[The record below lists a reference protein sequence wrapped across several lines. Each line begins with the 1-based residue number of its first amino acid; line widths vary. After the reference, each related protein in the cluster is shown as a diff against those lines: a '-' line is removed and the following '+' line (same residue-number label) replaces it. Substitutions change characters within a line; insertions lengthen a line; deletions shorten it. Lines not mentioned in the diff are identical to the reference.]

1 MFLATGG
8 GGEVQKAIMSRIFTS
23 KFNPGRARWELV
35 VSPRGDVYAFPLT
48 LPIAQRQV
56 LGGHKRYLVGK
67 VRKQQETWTAAGPS
81 GLVYGTTF
89 RTLPS
94 ALEAIADEADLA
106 PVP

>member
-1 MFLATGG
+1 
-8 GGEVQKAIMSRIFTS
+8 MSRIFTS

-35 VSPRGDVYAFPLT
+35 VTPQGDVYAFPLT

-56 LGGHKRYLVGK
+56 LGGHRRYLVGRVTK
-67 VRKQQETWTAAGPS
+67 GSAAWTAAGPS

-89 RTLPS
+89 PTLPS
-94 ALEAIADEADLA
+94 ALEAIADEVDLA

>member
-48 LPIAQRQV
+48 LPIAQRQA

-89 RTLPS
+89 QTLPS

>member
-1 MFLATGG
+1 MATEDA
-8 GGEVQKAIMSRIFTS
+8 GEVQKAIMSRIFTS

-67 VRKQQETWTAAGPS
+67 VAKQRETWTAAGPS
-81 GLVYGTTF
+81 GLIYGTTF
-89 RTLPS
+89 PSLPS
-94 ALEAIADEADLA
+94 ALEAIADEVDLA

>member
-1 MFLATGG
+1 
-8 GGEVQKAIMSRIFTS
+8 MSRIFTS

-35 VSPRGDVYAFPLT
+35 VSPQGDVYAFPLT

-56 LGGHKRYLVGK
+56 LGGHRRYLVGR
-67 VRKQQETWTAAGPS
+67 VARGERAWTAAGPS

-89 RTLPS
+89 PSLPS
-94 ALEAIADEADLA
+94 ALEAIAVEVDLA

>member
-1 MFLATGG
+1 MATEDA
-8 GGEVQKAIMSRIFTS
+8 GEVQKAIMSRIFTS

-67 VRKQQETWTAAGPS
+67 VAKKQETWTAAGPS
-81 GLVYGTTF
+81 GLIYGTTF
-89 RTLPS
+89 PSLPS
-94 ALEAIADEADLA
+94 ALEAIADEVDLA